1 MVGAAAGVP
10 RRTLSNGHDSRTEDW
25 EAMSQ
30 CARLLERDETCA
42 NGKYLSCE
50 CGPPRAT
57 GPPAHPNPCRGRG
70 GVG

>member
-30 CARLLERDETCA
+30 CARFL
-42 NGKYLSCE
+42 K
-50 CGPPRAT
+50 T
-57 GPPAHPNPCRGRG
+57 GLNVRKRE
-70 GVG
+70 VSLV